1 MQQLPAWENNMKI
14 VLFPLLVALAVSCLE
29 PSKTDN
35 ISKGSNKSSAVS
47 LRTAQTNSDVAIK
60 NFLQVNNTYS
70 KLTGVS
76 PDRGDIIDEYR
87 AIQLQLPSSTDP
99 KTLNGFN
106 QIASTRLAFAYCDE
120 YVDENEAD
128 FDFSSASTNR
138 AEVEAMS
145 LKFGDFDFVNNSDHR
160 EFLNNLEAITNDDDD
175 LVNDNN
181 FAREKRKLMKMSC
194 AAVLS
199 STYITM
205 F

>member
-1 MQQLPAWENNMKI
+1 MKKVI
-14 VLFPLLVALAVSCLE
+14 ASAILMSLLLSCVE
-29 PSKTDN
+29 PEKADN
-35 ISKGSNKSSAVS
+35 ISKGSNKSSSVTLKTS
-47 LRTAQTNSDVAIK
+47 QTSSNLAIK

-70 KLTGVS
+70 KLTGIS
-76 PDRGDIIDEYR
+76 PNRGDILDEYR

-106 QIASTRLAFAYCDE
+106 QIAATRLAFAYCDE
-120 YVDENEAD
+120 YVDENESD

-138 AEVEAMS
+138 LEVQNLS
-145 LKFGDFDFVNNSDHR
+145 LKFGDFDFDQNQDHIN
-160 EFLNNLEAITNDDDD
+160 FLNNLEAIINDEDELVDDG
-175 LVNDNN
+175 N

-194 AAVLS
+194 SAVLS